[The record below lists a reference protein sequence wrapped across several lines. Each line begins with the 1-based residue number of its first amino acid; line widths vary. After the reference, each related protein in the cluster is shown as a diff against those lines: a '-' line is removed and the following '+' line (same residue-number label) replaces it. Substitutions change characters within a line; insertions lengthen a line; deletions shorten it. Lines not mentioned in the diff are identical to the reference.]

1 MPLPSFSD
9 WFFSKLPFIYKE
21 NDTYVDSN
29 GEGLLERYLEI
40 FGLEIDD
47 GLQSQIDDYLDI
59 VDPILCEPQYLRH
72 ISYTLGT
79 PPDFFQNE
87 AQYRV
92 LLATIISIYKIKGT
106 LKALQAL
113 TGLFGFTVS
122 ILPISPDCVRYD
134 TGIKVMY
141 DNGLIYDTCCTPCK
155 YYYLLWSAHP
165 CIGLIPPPYTIGDI
179 NTPENIALMEA
190 ILCFIMPLHSRLQLP
205 MQDTVFICEEAKVR
219 ATEQV
224 VVYITDLLLYDNSEE
239 YDNGVDYDTGATLTI
254 YV

>member
-1 MPLPSFSD
+1 MALPSFSD

-87 AQYRV
+87 AQYRI
-92 LLATIISIYKIKGT
+92 LLATIVSIYKIKGT

-113 TGLFGFTVS
+113 AGLFGFTVNIIP
-122 ILPISPDCVRYD
+122 ILPDCTRYD
-134 TGIKVMY
+134 KGVKVIY
-141 DNGLIYDTCCTPCK
+141 DDGLIYDTCCLPCK
-155 YYYLLWSAHP
+155 YYNLLWSQYP
-165 CIGLIPPPYTIGDI
+165 CIGPIPPPYTIGDI

-190 ILCFIMPLHSRLQLP
+190 ILCFLMPLHARLQSI
-205 MQDTVFICEEAKVR
+205 QDTVFVCEFIGVR
-219 ATEQV
+219 VLDQV
-224 VVYITDLLLYDNSEE
+224 MIQITDILLYDNSER
-239 YDNGVDYDTGATLTI
+239 YDATNDYDLGNTTTI
-254 YV
+254 YL